1 MKDVFVEVCI
11 SVSHTEL
18 DRLYTYKVPDNLI
31 DKVELGMRVIV
42 PFSLANK
49 NVEAYVINIT
59 DSVDFDIKRIKY
71 VLSLPDEKP
80 IFDRQMLNLAYFMKE
95 KYYCNL
101 YDCLNLMKPRGIKFA
116 NELAVVYIK
125 EEGKL
130 TENQQQVLDALKG
143 NSGKMCKS
151 ELVENLGDSVGRTI
165 KSLENKGF
173 VEVKQVTEVKDLT
186 QRVRYVYLNYDYEN
200 FDDEFDEVLR
210 QQNQQSKVLDFL
222 QENDRVP
229 FLEVK
234 KILKISDSPFK
245 TLEKKELIKI
255 EQVEI
260 LRSPSIISRFE
271 TKKIENYT
279 NEQEKAINTILDIK
293 EGRKDY
299 KPVLLH
305 GVTGSGKTEIYLRI
319 VEEVLKEGKQAIVLV
334 PEIALTGQTVNTFIN
349 RFKEAVTVTHSR
361 LTAGER
367 YDQWKKAR
375 DNQVSIMI
383 GPRSALFMPFDNLG
397 AIIIDEE
404 HESTYKSEVTPKY
417 DSTEVAIERGKYN
430 NALVILGSA
439 TPKVESYYKAEQGEY
454 ELIKLSR
461 RVNNMTPNIELVD
474 LRQELAEGNKSI
486 FSRLLI
492 DKINKSIER
501 DEQIILFINRRGF
514 SNFVSCRTCGE
525 VIKCS
530 NCDVSMTY
538 HHSND
543 KLTCH
548 YCNKRIQ
555 NPKNCPTCGSKH
567 IKFFG
572 IGTQKIESELQK
584 LYPHEKIVRMDADTT
599 KGKNGHETL
608 IKEFRSGNARFL
620 VGTQMIAKGLDFPN
634 VTCVGVIA
642 SDLSLFS
649 NDFRASE
656 NTFQV
661 LKQVIGRAGRAE
673 KQGDTILQTYS
684 PENFTLQLIKDGTY
698 EDFYKQEIIQR
709 EISDNFP
716 FCNLF
721 QIMLSSTEERKV
733 IQLLH
738 KLYDIMYIEDEEKS
752 FQLVGPAPCN
762 VSKIKKLY
770 RFRLIVKG
778 KNEKELVAFSQKCIQ
793 KLKKSEDTK
802 EVFFNISLNPN
813 VFL

>member
-1 MKDVFVEVCI
+1 MNDVFVEVCI
-11 SVSHTEL
+11 SVSHSEL

-49 NVEAYVINIT
+49 NVEAYIINIT
-59 DSVDFDIKRIKY
+59 NSVDFDIKRIKY
-71 VLSLPDEKP
+71 VLSAPDEKP
-80 IFDRQMLNLAYFMKE
+80 IFDKQMLRLAYFMKE

-116 NELAVVYIK
+116 NELAVVYVK

-130 TENQQQVLDALKG
+130 TESQQQVLDALKG

-151 ELVENLGDSVGRTI
+151 ELVENFGDGVGRTI
-165 KSLENKGF
+165 KSLETKGF

-200 FDDEFDEVLR
+200 FDDEVDEVLR

-260 LRSPSIISRFE
+260 LRSPSIINRFE

-279 NEQEKAINTILDIK
+279 KEQENAINTILDIK
-293 EGRKDY
+293 EGRREY

-375 DNQVSIMI
+375 DSQVSIMI
-383 GPRSALFMPFDNLG
+383 GPRSALFMPFDNIG

-417 DSTEVAIERGKYN
+417 DATEVAIERGMYN

-439 TPKVESYYKAEQGEY
+439 TPKVESYYKAEQGQY

-492 DKINKSIER
+492 DKINQSIER

-538 HHSND
+538 HNSND

-584 LYPHEKIVRMDADTT
+584 LYPNEKIVRMDADTT
-599 KGKNGHETL
+599 KGKNGHEKL

-709 EISDNFP
+709 EISENFP

-721 QIMLSSTEERKV
+721 QIMLSSTEEKKV
-733 IQLLH
+733 IELLH
-738 KLYDIMYIEDEEKS
+738 RLYDIMYIEDTEKS
-752 FQLVGPAPCN
+752 FQLIGPAPCTI
-762 VSKIKKLY
+762 SKMKKMY
-770 RFRLIVKG
+770 RYRLIVKG
-778 KNEKELVAFSQKCIQ
+778 KDEKALVAFSQKSLQ

>member
-11 SVSHTEL
+11 SVSHSEL

-31 DKVELGMRVIV
+31 EKVELGMRVIV

-49 NVEAYVINIT
+49 NVEAYVINVV
-59 DSVDFDIKRIKY
+59 DSVDFDIRRIKY
-71 VLSLPDEKP
+71 VLSSPDEKP
-80 IFDRQMLNLAYFMKE
+80 IFSEEMLKLAYFMKE

-101 YDCLNLMKPRGIKFA
+101 YDCLNIMKPRGIKFA

-125 EEGKL
+125 DEGKL
-130 TENQQQVLDALKG
+130 TENQRQVVDALKA
-143 NSGKMCKS
+143 NEGKMCKS
-151 ELVENLGDSVGRTI
+151 ELVENLGEGVGRTI
-165 KSLENKGF
+165 KSLETKGF

-186 QRVRYVYLNYDYEN
+186 QRVRYIYLNYDNES
-200 FDDEFDEVLR
+200 FDDDFDEILR
-210 QQNQQSKVLDFL
+210 QQNQQSKVLEFL

-245 TLEKKELIKI
+245 TLEKKGVIKI

-260 LRSPSIISRFE
+260 LRSPSLVNKFE
-271 TKKIENYT
+271 TKRIENYT
-279 NEQEKAINTILDIK
+279 KEQENAINTILDIK
-293 EGRKDY
+293 EGRKEY

-305 GVTGSGKTEIYLRI
+305 GVTGSGKTEIYLKI

-349 RFKEAVTVTHSR
+349 RFQDAVTVTHSR

-383 GPRSALFMPFDNLG
+383 GPRSALFMPFDNIG

-417 DSTEVAIERGKYN
+417 DATEVAIERCKYSK
-430 NALVILGSA
+430 AIVILGSA
-439 TPKVESYYKAEQGEY
+439 TPKVESYYKAELGEY

-461 RVNNMTPNIELVD
+461 RVNNMTPKVELVD
-474 LRQELAEGNKSI
+474 LRSELAEGNKSI
-486 FSRLLI
+486 FSRLLVE
-492 DKINKSIER
+492 KMNESITN
-501 DEQIILFINRRGF
+501 DEQVILFINRRGF

-525 VIKCS
+525 VIKCTS
-530 NCDVSMTY
+530 CDVSMTY
-538 HHSND
+538 HNSND

-572 IGTQKIESELQK
+572 IGTQKIESELEK
-584 LYPHEKIVRMDADTT
+584 LYPNEKIVRMDADTT
-599 KGKNGHETL
+599 KGKNGHDKL
-608 IKEFRSGNARFL
+608 IKEFRSGDARFL

-673 KQGDTILQTYS
+673 KQGYTILQTYA

-709 EISDNFP
+709 EISKNFP

-721 QIMLSSTEERKV
+721 QIMLSSMDERKV

-738 KLYDIMYIEDEEKS
+738 KLYDIMYIEDEDKVFE
-752 FQLVGPAPCN
+752 LVGPAPCAI
-762 VSKIKKLY
+762 SKMKKMY
-770 RFRLIVKG
+770 RYRLIVKG
-778 KNEKELVAFSQKCIQ
+778 VDEKELVTFVQKSLQ
-793 KLKKSEDTK
+793 RLKKSEDTK